1 MPRESWGSGAEYNPQ
16 MASASPPLP
25 SPPVT
30 ASTFW
35 SREAA
40 SLKQGIKTGLAGT
53 IAYAIYAGWNLPQ
66 GYWAVFAAL
75 VVTQTNLGASWKA
88 ALYRTIGSASGAVA
102 AALLIPL
109 LGKGPVGVGV
119 VLFLLASLFG
129 YLTALHPAFTAAGFT
144 AALILVFGGL
154 GEPWHVAW
162 LRVLYTMMGAIIAF
176 LVGALIW
183 PVHAREILCEKIA
196 NILEGAGAL
205 YRAVTAAALQGL
217 DNEQQVRDLDR
228 QLHTLRRGITQQME
242 EARSELTFRRFNES
256 GYQRI
261 VEVSDQIRRRIT
273 AMAEDRSL
281 YMHVQASPGMVR
293 SLELLS
299 ERTAEQ
305 FAVIAGAVRSPGRS
319 VSSAD
324 LDRTLKAL
332 DRDLARL
339 REQRAT
345 APFALDRMLP
355 FWALVFN
362 LKAVAEDLKELES
375 VLTTIGHN

>member
-1 MPRESWGSGAEYNPQ
+1 
-16 MASASPPLP
+16 
-25 SPPVT
+25 
-30 ASTFW
+30 
-35 SREAA
+35 
-40 SLKQGIKTGLAGT
+40 LKQGIKTGLAGT
-53 IAYAIYAGWNLPQ
+53 IAFAIYAGWNLPQ

-102 AALLIPL
+102 AALLVPI

-119 VLFLLASLFG
+119 VLLLLGSLFG

-144 AALILVFGGL
+144 AALILVFGGI
-154 GEPWHVAW
+154 GEPWHMAW
-162 LRVLYTMMGAIIAF
+162 LRVLCTIMGAIIAF

-196 NILEGAGAL
+196 KILEGAGTL
-205 YRAVTAAALQGL
+205 YQAVTAAALQGI
-217 DNEQQVRDLDR
+217 DNEQEVKHLERCLHDLR
-228 QLHTLRRGITQQME
+228 HGITQQMG
-242 EARSELTFRRFNES
+242 EARSELTFHRFDET
-256 GYQRI
+256 GYQRV
-261 VEVSDQIRRRIT
+261 VEISDQIRRRIT

-281 YMHVQASPGMVR
+281 YVHAQASPGMVP
-293 SLELLS
+293 SLAAVAQK
-299 ERTAEQ
+299 TAEQ
-305 FAVIAGAVRSPGRS
+305 FPMVAQAVRQPRTN

-324 LDRTLKAL
+324 LDRTLRAL
-332 DRDLARL
+332 DQDLARL

-362 LKAVAEDLKELES
+362 LKAVAEDLKELDAALAG
-375 VLTTIGHN
+375 VGIG